1 MIGKTVS
8 HYRILEK
15 LGEGGMGVVYKAEDV
30 KLKRI
35 VALKFLPPKALDSE
49 DEKDRFLKEAR
60 AAASLDDTNICTV
73 HEIDEADDRTFI
85 AMAYIEGQSLKQKI
99 ASGPLKIDEAVGIAI
114 QIASGLHD
122 AHESGIVHRDIKNGN
137 IMVTTK
143 GQVKIMDF
151 GVAKLTKETS
161 VTEAGTTIG
170 TAAYMSPEQTRGE
183 GVDHR
188 TDIWSLGV
196 VLYEMITGQKP
207 FQGDYEQAV
216 VYSILNEEPEPMT
229 GLRSGVPMELE
240 RIVGKALIKD
250 PAERYQHVDE
260 LLVDLKRLRREG
272 ETTSKVQPLQPAEKE
287 SRRRRLKRIGI
298 PVGIA
303 AVVALAFLFL
313 RPFIFEQVLVSSPK
327 PIAVI
332 SFENQTGDERYDYL
346 QTAIP
351 NLLITNLESSKYLS
365 VTTWERMRDLLKQ
378 IGREGVT
385 LIDRDTGFELC
396 QRDGI
401 EAIVLGSFTMAGD
414 MFATDV
420 KVLDVDTKELLAS
433 VNSRGRGV
441 GSILEKQID
450 ELSKGISRGFGISE
464 RKLETEELSIADVTT
479 NSMEAYNYFLR
490 GRDEYEKFY
499 FEDAR
504 GFLDKAVEI
513 DSTFAVAYL
522 YLARVDAML
531 GDVRERDESF
541 EKAKRF
547 SQKATEKD
555 RLLIEASYAGTI
567 EQDEEKMFD
576 ILKETAKKYPKEKR
590 VFIDLAAYHLRKR
603 DAPGSVEDAIRACER
618 ALELDADFGAAINM
632 LAYLYTEKGEF
643 EKAIEYF
650 EKYASVSPGDANPFD
665 SMGET
670 YLRWGRF
677 DDAIAKYEE
686 ALSVKPDFGAD
697 WKIGYIYAL
706 REDYEA
712 ARRWTDQYVAAL
724 PSPGRE
730 MDGHALRSFYS
741 YWLGDLDKAFEEL
754 DELRRLA
761 ESLENE
767 GVLRY
772 CDWFAAWIYYDVGQ
786 TERSREYMI
795 RQFES
800 SVKELPK
807 RVAEI
812 TAGHAIRIGWIDL
825 KERKLESARTNL
837 ALADSLIAEMPPSEQ
852 EGYKRNY
859 NYLHAEILMAE
870 GGPEKAVTVLKQT
883 EPQKTPYMHPLD
895 VVAYNTDCYR
905 DRLARAYRQKGDLNK
920 AVAEY
925 ERLISLDPEKRGR
938 FLVQPRFRYRLAK
951 LYEEKGLLAQAV
963 RQYDIFLG
971 LWKDADADRPE
982 VRDARRRLAELKGIA
997 ARQ

>member
-15 LGEGGMGVVYKAEDV
+15 IGEGGMGVVYKAEDV

-35 VALKFLPPKALDSE
+35 VALKFLPPQALGSD
-49 DEKDRFLKEAR
+49 DDKDRFLKEAQ

-73 HEIDEADDRTFI
+73 HEIDEADERTFI
-85 AMAYIEGQSLKQKI
+85 AMAYIEGQSLKQRI
-99 ASGPLKIDEAVGIAI
+99 ASGALKIEEAVGIAI
-114 QIASGLHD
+114 QIASGLQD
-122 AHESGIVHRDIKNGN
+122 AHESGIVHRDIKTGN

-183 GVDHR
+183 DVDHR

-196 VLYEMITGQKP
+196 VLYEMVTGQKP
-207 FQGDYEQAV
+207 FLGDYEQAV

-229 GLRSGVPMELE
+229 GLRSGVPLELE
-240 RIVGKALIKD
+240 RIVGKALTKD
-250 PAERYQHVDE
+250 AAERYQHVDE

-272 ETTSKVQPLQPAEKE
+272 ETSTRVLPPEMMEKQTKRKRFRRITIPAA
-287 SRRRRLKRIGI
+287 
-298 PVGIA
+298 IA
-303 AVVALAFLFL
+303 AGLALALLFL

-332 SFENQTGDERYDYL
+332 SFENQTGDERFDYL

-378 IGREGVT
+378 LGREGVI

-396 QRDGI
+396 QLDGI
-401 EAIVLGSFTMAGD
+401 EAIVLGTFTKAGD

-441 GSILEKQID
+441 DSILEKQID
-450 ELSKGISRGFGISE
+450 ELSRGISRGIGISE

-499 FEDAR
+499 FDDAR
-504 GFLDKAVEI
+504 GFLDRAVEI
-513 DSTFAVAYL
+513 DSTFAVAHL
-522 YLARVDAML
+522 YLAMVNGML
-531 GDVRERDESF
+531 GNVRERDEGF
-541 EKAKRF
+541 ERAKRF
-547 SQKATEKD
+547 SQKATEKE

-567 EQDEEKMFD
+567 ESDYEKMFD
-576 ILKETAKKYPKEKR
+576 LLTETVQKYPKEKR
-590 VFIDLAAYHLRKR
+590 VYVDLAAYHLRR
-603 DAPGSVEDAIRACER
+603 RNVESAIDDAIKACET

-632 LAYLYTEKGEF
+632 LAYMYTEKGEF

-670 YLRWGRF
+670 YLRWGKF

-712 ARRWTDQYVAAL
+712 ARKWSEQYVAAL
-724 PSPGRE
+724 PSSGRE
-730 MDGHALRSFYS
+730 AEGHALRAFYS
-741 YWLGDLDKAFEEL
+741 YWLGDLNGAFEEI
-754 DELRRLA
+754 DKLREMA
-761 ESLENE
+761 KSLENRG
-767 GVLRY
+767 GVRY
-772 CDWFAAWIYYDVGQ
+772 CDWFTAWIYYDLNQ
-786 TERSREYMI
+786 IDASREHLA
-795 RQFES
+795 RQLES
-800 SVKELPK
+800 SLEEFPN
-807 RVAEI
+807 RVTRAR
-812 TAGHAIRIGWIDL
+812 AGYAIAMSLLDIREQKVGA
-825 KERKLESARTNL
+825 ARDNL
-837 ALADSLIAEMPPSEQ
+837 ALADSLIAEIPLDEQ
-852 EGYKRNY
+852 EGYRRSY
-859 NYLHAEILMAE
+859 NYVHAGILMAE
-870 GGPEKAVTVLKQT
+870 GTPEKAVTLLKQT
-883 EPQKTPYMHPLD
+883 EPQRVPYMHPFDIL
-895 VVAYNTDCYR
+895 AYNVNWYTDV
-905 DRLARAYRQKGDLNK
+905 LARAYHQKGDLNR
-920 AVAEY
+920 AIAEY
-925 ERLISLDPEKRGR
+925 ERLISLDPEKKGR
-938 FLVQPRFRYRLAK
+938 FLIRPRFHYRLAK
-951 LYEEKGLLAQAV
+951 LYEEKGLMAGAV

-971 LWKDADADRPE
+971 LWKDADDDWPE
-982 VRDARRRLAELKGIA
+982 VQDARKRLAELKGIA
-997 ARQ
+997 AR

>member
-1 MIGKTVS
+1 MIGKSVS

-35 VALKFLPPKALDSE
+35 VALKFLPSHALGSDE
-49 DEKDRFLKEAR
+49 DKQRFLKEAQ

-85 AMAYIEGQSLKQKI
+85 AMAYIEGQSLKQRI
-99 ASGPLKIDEAVGIAI
+99 ASGPLKIDEAVGIGI
-114 QIASGLHD
+114 QIASGLQD
-122 AHESGIVHRDIKNGN
+122 AHESGIVHRDIKSGN

-161 VTEAGTTIG
+161 VTEAGTTVG

-183 GVDHR
+183 DVDHR

-207 FQGDYEQAV
+207 FLGDYEQAV

-240 RIVGKALIKD
+240 RIVGKALTKD
-250 PAERYQHVDE
+250 PAERYQHIDE

-272 ETTSKVQPLQPAEKE
+272 ETTSKVLPREVTERQ
-287 SRRRRLKRIGI
+287 SRRKRLKRIVI
-298 PVGIA
+298 PAGIA
-303 AVVALAFLFL
+303 AGLALALLFL

-332 SFENQTGDERYDYL
+332 SFENQTGDERFDYL

-396 QRDGI
+396 QLDGI
-401 EAIVLGSFTMAGD
+401 EAIVLGTFTKAGD

-441 GSILEKQID
+441 DSILEKQID
-450 ELSKGISRGFGISE
+450 ELSRGISQGIGISE
-464 RKLETEELSIADVTT
+464 RKLETEELRIADVTT

-504 GFLDKAVEI
+504 GFLEKAVEI

-522 YLARVDAML
+522 YLGRTHGML
-531 GDVRERDESF
+531 GNARERDEGF
-541 EKAKRF
+541 ENAKRF
-547 SQKATEKD
+547 SQRATEKE

-567 EQDEEKMFD
+567 EGDNEKMFE
-576 ILKETAKKYPKEKR
+576 ILKETAQKYPKEKR
-590 VFIDLAAYHLRKR
+590 VYVDLASTQLRKR
-603 DAPGSVEDAIRACER
+603 NVESAINDAIEACER
-618 ALELDADFGAAINM
+618 ALELDAGFGAAINM

-677 DDAIAKYEE
+677 EDAIAKYEE

-697 WKIGYIYAL
+697 WKIGYIHAL

-712 ARRWTDQYVAAL
+712 ARKWTKQYVAAL

-730 MDGHALRSFYS
+730 MDGHALRAFYS
-741 YWLGDLDKAFEEL
+741 YWLGDLDGAFGEI
-754 DELRRLA
+754 DKLRELA
-761 ESLENE
+761 ESLENK
-767 GVLRY
+767 GVVRY
-772 CDWFAAWIYYDVGQ
+772 CDWFAAWLYYDLGQ
-786 TERSREYMI
+786 IERSREH
-795 RQFES
+795 RTRWLES
-800 SVKELPK
+800 SLEEFPNRATRARAV
-807 RVAEI
+807 
-812 TAGHAIRIGWIDL
+812 HAITMSLLDL
-825 KERKLESARTNL
+825 KEQKIESARDNL
-837 ALADSLIAEMPPSEQ
+837 ALADSLIAGIPLDEQ
-852 EGYKRNY
+852 EGYRRNY
-859 NYLHAEILMAE
+859 NYVQAGILMAE
-870 GGPEKAVTVLKQT
+870 GTPEKAVTLLTQT
-883 EPQKTPYMHPLD
+883 EPQRIPYMHPFD
-895 VVAYNTDCYR
+895 VLGYNVNWHTDL
-905 DRLARAYRQKGDLNK
+905 LARAYRQKGDLNR
-920 AVAEY
+920 AIAEY
-925 ERLISLDPEKRGR
+925 ERLISLDPEKKGR
-938 FLVQPRFRYRLAK
+938 FLIRPRLHYRLAK
-951 LYEEKGLLAQAV
+951 LYEEKGLMAGAV

-971 LWKDADADRPE
+971 LWKDAGDNWPE
-982 VRDARRRLAELKGIA
+982 VQDARRRLAELKGIA
-997 ARQ
+997 VR